1 MIKKNKDFEVVINNE
16 MYYED
21 LIWMSYRYC
30 IGRKTIAAHSH
41 AGNIA
46 CYSFNHLSEDRKKFM
61 AHDIRREINNVLH
74 FRDNVSVLDYRQHL
88 PEDVFSIIISDTV
101 DRVGEI
107 LPEGYDFDE
116 YNYEID
122 NGVITV
128 ERNEKVTKNYSN
140 KLIHEAS
147 DLLPWIKLAN
157 ALDKS
162 CHRKITI
169 NNDNE
174 FIDYE
179 CFPYPYVQYNGEKI
193 GMKWCPIE
201 KYLTNPVVDCYI
213 DKEYIINSQPYEN

>member
-1 MIKKNKDFEVVINNE
+1 MIENINKFEAVINNE

-46 CYSFNHLSEDRKKFM
+46 RYSFNHLSEDRKKFM
-61 AHDIRREINNVLH
+61 AHDIRREINDVLH

-88 PEDVFSIIISDTV
+88 PEDAFSIIISDTI
-101 DRVGEI
+101 DRKGEI

-116 YNYEID
+116 YNYKID
-122 NGVITV
+122 NGIINV
-128 ERNEKVTKNYSN
+128 ERNEKVSKPYSS
-140 KLIHEAS
+140 KLVHEAS

-157 ALDKS
+157 ALDKT
-162 CHRKITI
+162 CHRKITVSI
-169 NNDNE
+169 DNKVIE
-174 FIDYE
+174 YE
-179 CFPYPYVQYNGEKI
+179 CFPFPYVQYNGEKI

-201 KYLTNPVVDCYI
+201 RYLANPIVDCYI
-213 DKEYIINSQPYEN
+213 DGDIIVKNESYED